1 MIEMEANQIRSKL
14 IEVLSDNGIKLNFI
28 AKKLNWN
35 YQNLVNFKNGKRDY
49 SDSRLEELDNFINKL
64 I

>member
-1 MIEMEANQIRSKL
+1 MEANQIRRKL
-14 IEVLSDNGIKLNFI
+14 IEVLNERGIKLKFI

-35 YQNLVNFKNGKRDY
+35 YQNLVNFKNGKLNY

-64 I
+64 S